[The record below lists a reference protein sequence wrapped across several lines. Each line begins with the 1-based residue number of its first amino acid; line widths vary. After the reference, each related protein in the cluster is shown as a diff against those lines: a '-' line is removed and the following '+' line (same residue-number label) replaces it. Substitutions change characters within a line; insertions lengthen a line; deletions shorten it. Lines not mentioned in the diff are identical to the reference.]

1 MGDNRSPC
9 LKPLEL
15 PKKSARVPF
24 TNTENCTVEIQ
35 VRIQLHHFFF
45 LLISNKEVY
54 SENYLMKTEAEQTI
68 QREKQTEKKRTRKQ
82 AENNK
87 ELNTKERTKEQRE
100 GITSGESPSP
110 RPIK

>member
-1 MGDNRSPC
+1 MVVFWIINLFIVLG
-9 LKPLEL
+9 
-15 PKKSARVPF
+15 F
-24 TNTENCTVEIQ
+24 VEY
-35 VRIQLHHFFF
+35 FF
-45 LLISNKEVY
+45 LISNKEVY
-54 SENYLMKTEAEQTI
+54 SKNYLMKTEAEKTI
-68 QREKQTEKKRTRKQ
+68 QREKQTEKEKRTRKQ